1 MQRRSFEQTV
11 RQILQEDS
19 RYDAE
24 AYVFMREALD
34 FTVRALNKPVTGPT
48 RHVTG
53 RELQE
58 GIRTFALQEFGPLA
72 ATVLRAWG
80 VRQTEDFGN
89 IVFNM
94 VEKGILGKTES
105 DRREDFANGYS
116 FAEAFDK
123 PFLPPPDATVGEG
136 QPPHTVPAAEPGPQ
150 RESP

>member
-53 RELQE
+53 RE
-58 GIRTFALQEFGPLA
+58 GGGPHHRVGGSGKA
-72 ATVLRAWG
+72 SYAQAVG
-80 VRQTEDFGN
+80 PVRQIG
-89 IVFNM
+89 
-94 VEKGILGKTES
+94 
-105 DRREDFANGYS
+105 A
-116 FAEAFDK
+116 
-123 PFLPPPDATVGEG
+123 GEVA
-136 QPPHTVPAAEPGPQ
+136 P
-150 RESP
+150 